1 MTFEL
6 PLASRRATKEL
17 ARALAKT
24 LQPGDLV
31 ILSGPLGAGKTFLV
45 RALLRALGVPEAN
58 PVTSPTFALVQ
69 EYAETRLRVLHAD
82 LYRLGGAEEIPPLG
96 LLEER
101 EAGSVLLV
109 EWGAPYA
116 EALGGDALMLS
127 LAPLPTRHATL
138 ESTGPS
144 SQRLLDRARFR
155 T

>member
-1 MTFEL
+1 MLEL
-6 PLASRRATKEL
+6 LLASRRATKQL
-17 ARALAKT
+17 ARTLAAS

-45 RALLRALGVPEAN
+45 RALLRELGVPEAQ

-69 EYAETRLRVLHAD
+69 EYAEARLRVLHAD
-82 LYRLGGAEEIPPLG
+82 LYRLGDVEEIPPLG
-96 LLEER
+96 LVEER

-116 EALGGDALMLS
+116 EALGGDALILS
-127 LAPLPTRHATL
+127 LAPIPIRRATL
-138 ESTGPS
+138 QSTGPRS
-144 SQRLLDRARFR
+144 ERLLDRARSR